1 MTTEAHRDAQPDAHP
16 DAVAEVRT
24 GHYVPVIDIAPF
36 LAGDPQGKADVAAA
50 MKDACENIG
59 FLQIVGHGVDPELI
73 DRVYRL
79 SREFFDKPL
88 ADKTPVTAPSPDQVR
103 GYSAVGA
110 EGLSYSLDEVS
121 AGDLKESFSIGPE
134 ADAGDPYFTA
144 PEAGPHF
151 APNLWPEGEPEF
163 RRAYEEYFDVMAKLS
178 EDLMRIFA
186 VALDLPEE
194 FFTPKLDRHISMLR
208 SLNYP
213 DQPDAPQENQLR
225 AGAHSDYGSLTILR
239 QENAPGGL
247 QVRDL
252 QGVWRDI
259 PAIEGALV
267 VNIGDLMM
275 QWTNDKWISTMH
287 RVVNPPRDQANGS
300 RRISLVFFHQ
310 PNYDALVET
319 LESCIDPEHP
329 SKYAPVTSGDHLYSK
344 FVKQSTFGAG
354 V

>member
-1 MTTEAHRDAQPDAHP
+1 MSNVESPKDGHAE
-16 DAVAEVRT
+16 AVAEVRS
-24 GHYVPVIDIAPF
+24 GHYVPIIDIAPF

-59 FLQIVGHGVDPELI
+59 FLQIVGHGVDPKLI
-73 DRVYRL
+73 DRVYEL
-79 SREFFDKPL
+79 SQAFFDRPL
-88 ADKTPVTAPSPDQVR
+88 KEKVTVTAPSPDQVR

-110 EGLSYSLDEVS
+110 EGLSYSLDEV
-121 AGDLKESFSIGPE
+121 APGDLKESFSIGPQ
-134 ADAGDPYFTA
+134 AVGDDAYFTA

-151 APNLWPEGEPEF
+151 APNLWPEGMDEF
-163 RRAYEEYFDVMAKLS
+163 RQAYEEYFAVMATLS

-186 VALDLPEE
+186 VALELDEE
-194 FFTPKLDRHISMLR
+194 FFTPLLDRHISMFR
-208 SLNYP
+208 TLNYP
-213 DQPDAPQENQLR
+213 DQADEPAEGQLR

-239 QENAPGGL
+239 QDSAPGGL

-252 QGVWRDI
+252 TGQWRDI
-259 PAIEGALV
+259 PATEGALV

-275 QWTNDKWISTMH
+275 QWTNDRWTSTMH
-287 RVVNPPRDQANGS
+287 RVVNPPRDRASGS

-310 PNYDALVET
+310 PNYDALVEC
-319 LESCIDPEHP
+319 LDSCRDPQHP
-329 SKYAPVTSGDHLYSK
+329 PKYEPVTSGDHLYSK